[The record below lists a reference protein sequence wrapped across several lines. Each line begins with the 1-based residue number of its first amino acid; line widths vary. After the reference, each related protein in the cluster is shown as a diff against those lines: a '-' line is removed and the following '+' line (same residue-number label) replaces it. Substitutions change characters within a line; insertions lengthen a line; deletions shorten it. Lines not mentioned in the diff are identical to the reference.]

1 MKRLGRWIPPW
12 YFKICALALS
22 IMTVIMLAY
31 MLGAG
36 GIRSSG
42 VTMSFNRDKD
52 QGQLFRIDGRHA
64 MLVDSSGYVI
74 LVKYRRSPLPLF
86 FCGCYEPAGHPA
98 DGSYDTALL
107 DLDAKQVAQRF
118 PRLWTLKESCMIL
131 AMALYAILI
140 ILALMVVPV
149 VVLHRRKLAREAA
162 K

>member
-1 MKRLGRWIPPW
+1 MKRLGRWIPAW

-22 IMTVIMLAY
+22 VMVVIMLAY

-52 QGQLFRIDGRHA
+52 QGQLFEVDGRHA
-64 MLVDSSGYVI
+64 MLVDSSGYVMV
-74 LVKYRRSPLPLF
+74 VKYRRSPLPLF
-86 FCGCYEPAGHPA
+86 FCGCYEPAGRPRS
-98 DGSYDTALL
+98 GSYDTALL

-131 AMALYAILI
+131 AMAFYAILI
-140 ILALMVVPV
+140 ILALMAAPV
-149 VVLHRRKLAREAA
+149 IVMHRRKLAREVA